1 MVQAVA
7 VFGAGVSGIAV
18 ASLAKKEGYKIDL
31 FDEREKGC
39 RSDFDESQLDLYTH
53 FIFSP
58 GFSQSHPW
66 RKWTEGRSNV
76 YGELGFSAQ
85 RWRGKL
91 IGVTGTNG
99 KTSLTR
105 FLKLCLSKRN
115 PYVHAVGNIGI
126 PLSELVASDHN
137 REDAIAICEI
147 SSFQA
152 ELLNGLVL
160 DALLWTNFSEDH
172 LDRHGDIG
180 TYFKA
185 KFGLRSTLNEEGHF
199 FVGAQNLLYKE
210 RDFWTEQRAIIV
222 SHDSSLPS
230 GLSEASVFSSYPQR
244 WNFHLAH
251 AFLKCYG
258 VDESDIVSAANEF
271 FLDAHRL
278 HVIYEHAGLRIW
290 DDSKSTNLNSVL
302 GALEH
307 LEEAVIWIGGGA
319 SKKESIARYAK
330 GISHH
335 KNVEQV
341 VLYGEVGRALE
352 EECLNYSMNVLYK
365 KDLGEAIR
373 CALKFAESYKRVEL
387 LFSPGFASF
396 DQFSSYQER
405 GKYFTDYVFS
415 LLKQNPSL

>member
-1 MVQAVA
+1 M
-7 VFGAGVSGIAV
+7 
-18 ASLAKKEGYKIDL
+18 
-31 FDEREKGC
+31 
-39 RSDFDESQLDLYTH
+39 
-53 FIFSP
+53 
-58 GFSQSHPW
+58 
-66 RKWTEGRSNV
+66 
-76 YGELGFSAQ
+76 
-85 RWRGKL
+85 
-91 IGVTGTNG
+91 
-99 KTSLTR
+99 
-105 FLKLCLSKRN
+105 
-115 PYVHAVGNIGI
+115 
-126 PLSELVASDHN
+126 
-137 REDAIAICEI
+137 
-147 SSFQA
+147 
-152 ELLNGLVL
+152 
-160 DALLWTNFSEDH
+160 
-172 LDRHGDIG
+172 
-180 TYFKA
+180 
-185 KFGLRSTLNEEGHF
+185 
-199 FVGAQNLLYKE
+199 
-210 RDFWTEQRAIIV
+210 
-222 SHDSSLPS
+222 
-230 GLSEASVFSSYPQR
+230 
-244 WNFHLAH
+244 
-251 AFLKCYG
+251 
-258 VDESDIVSAANEF
+258 
-271 FLDAHRL
+271 
-278 HVIYEHAGLRIW
+278 IYEHAGLRIW

>member
-1 MVQAVA
+1 MVQAIA

-18 ASLAKKEGYKIDL
+18 ASLAKKEGYKVDL
-31 FDEREKGC
+31 FDEWKKGC
-39 RSDFDESQLDLYTH
+39 RSDFDEGQLDCYTH
-53 FIFSP
+53 YIFSP
-58 GFSQSHPW
+58 GFPKSHPW
-66 RKWTEGRSNV
+66 RKCTEGRSNV

-85 RWRGKL
+85 SWRGKL

-115 PYVHAVGNIGI
+115 PYVHTVGNIGT
-126 PLSELVASDHN
+126 PLSDLVASDHN

-152 ELLNGLVL
+152 ELLNGIIL

-172 LDRHGDIG
+172 LDRHGDIE

-185 KFGLRSTLNEEGHF
+185 KLGLRSTLNQEGHF
-199 FVGAQNLLYKE
+199 FVGAQNLLYKG
-210 RDFWTEQRAIIV
+210 RDFWAKQQAIVV
-222 SHDSSLPS
+222 SDDTSLLS
-230 GLSEASVFSSYPQR
+230 GLSEASVFSCYPQR
-244 WNFHLAH
+244 WNFYLAH
-251 AFLKCYG
+251 AFLKCFG
-258 VDESDIVSAANEF
+258 VDESDIISAANEF
-271 FLDAHRL
+271 ILDAHRL
-278 HVIYEHAGLRIW
+278 HMIYERAGLRIW

-302 GALEH
+302 GALEQF
-307 LEEAVIWIGGGA
+307 EDVVIWIGGGV
-319 SKKESIARYAK
+319 SKKESIAEYAK
-330 GISHH
+330 GISHR
-335 KNVEQV
+335 KNVKQI

-352 EECLNYSMNVLYK
+352 EECLKHSMNVLYK
-365 KDLGEAIR
+365 QDLGEAI
-373 CALKFAESYKRVEL
+373 CSALEFAKSYKRVEL

-405 GKYFTDYVFS
+405 GKYFSDYVFS